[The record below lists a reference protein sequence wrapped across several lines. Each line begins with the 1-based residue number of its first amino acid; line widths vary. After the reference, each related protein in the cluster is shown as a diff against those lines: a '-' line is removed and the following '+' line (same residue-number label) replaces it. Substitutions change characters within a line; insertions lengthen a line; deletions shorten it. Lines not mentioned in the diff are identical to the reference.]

1 MDITEQ
7 ITKIKSRLGLTG
19 DRDDVVLT
27 DLFNDVY
34 VSALSYC
41 NIMDFETY
49 FKADILLSIVRESV
63 CGLYNQRGNEGKT
76 GYSMGG
82 QGATY
87 DVVYDT
93 MRKKLLQAGC
103 RIWK

>member
-1 MDITEQ
+1 MDIKEQ
-7 ITKIKSRLGLTG
+7 IEKIKARLGLTS
-19 DRDDVVLT
+19 DDDVVLT

-34 VSALSYC
+34 ITALSYC
-41 NIMDFETY
+41 NISDIETY
-49 FKADILLSIVRESV
+49 FKKETLLAIVRESV

-87 DVVYDT
+87 DIVYDT